1 MLHDVTAAIYQGEYK
16 IALEFDDGSRGVVD
30 FAGYLDRGGV
40 FTRLKDIEFFRA
52 FRVDPELGT
61 LAWGVDWISPPRRST
76 LRLRVPHCRPGWKAK
91 AGFEASEGQAQRAS
105 EGSRCRIAGSRS
117 ACRTYGFSR
126 LL

>member
-61 LAWGVDWISPPRRST
+61 LAWGVELDIAPET
-76 LRLRVPHCRPGWKAK
+76 LYAAATGTPLPAWM
-91 AGFEASEGQAQRAS
+91 ESEGRVR
-105 EGSRCRIAGSRS
+105 GK
-117 ACRTYGFSR
+117 
-126 LL
+126 